1 MWKRTNNRI
10 ISLMLFAVMV
20 VSLLPMSASAEFKIN
35 IGDYIRMGTYDGESV
50 LWRCVAVDD
59 NGPLMLSDRVLCE
72 YLPYDARTSENSA
85 TGSH

>member
-35 IGDYIRMGTYDGESV
+35 IGDYIRMVHT
-50 LWRCVAVDD
+50 W
-59 NGPLMLSDRVLCE
+59 
-72 YLPYDARTSENSA
+72 
-85 TGSH
+85 